1 MKLPSE
7 EQINE
12 MNENLSDVF
21 KSIQTHEGKEFASFV
36 HGMVSLKQICTG
48 INMVLQI
55 CSDHEENFS
64 EDEKFVLSTFL
75 NAAPEI
81 FASTFQKFLIAAKF
95 NEEEG
100 GKILEWSERIDEQ
113 LERGAM
119 RSIR

>member
-1 MKLPSE
+1 MKMPSE

-12 MNENLSDVF
+12 MNENLNNVF

-36 HGMVSLKQICTG
+36 HGMVSLKQICTS

-55 CSDHEENFS
+55 CYSHEENLS
-64 EDEKFVLSTFL
+64 EDEKFVLSTL
-75 NAAPEI
+75 QDAAPEI
-81 FASTFQKFLIAAKF
+81 FASTFQKFLMAAKF

-100 GKILEWSERIDEQ
+100 GKILDWSERIDEQ
-113 LERGAM
+113 LERGAT

>member
-1 MKLPSE
+1 MKLPNK

-12 MNENLSDVF
+12 MNENLNDVF

-55 CSDHEENFS
+55 CSNHEENLS
-64 EDEKFVLSTFL
+64 EDEKLVLSTIL
-75 NAAPEI
+75 DAAPEI
-81 FASTFQKFLIAAKF
+81 FASTFQKFLMAAKF

-100 GKILEWSERIDEQ
+100 AKILDWSERIDEQ
-113 LERGAM
+113 LERGAKRVM
-119 RSIR
+119 